1 MTSPLAST
9 RLSTRA
15 PKKPLKLGVLLS
27 GSGTNFQAIL
37 DAIAASKLDA
47 KVSVVISNVASAGGL
62 ERAKKNDIPA
72 IVIDHRRYGNRKDFD
87 AAVVEVL
94 VGHDVDY
101 VVLAGFMR
109 VVSNVLLDAFPMRI
123 VNIHPALLP
132 AFPGLNAQSQAFAY
146 GVKISGCTVHF
157 VDAGT
162 DTGPI
167 IAQAVVPILSED
179 DDEKLRQRIL
189 AAEHHLLPTVLQ
201 WIAEGRVSAKPG
213 LKGAERARVV
223 LDGVEGA
230 FVYDARNND
239 FIDSSAFDPL
249 RRAK

>member
-9 RLSTRA
+9 RSR
-15 PKKPLKLGVLLS
+15 PPPPRSVKSLKIGVLLS
-27 GSGTNFQAIL
+27 GSGSNFQAIL
-37 DAIAASKLDA
+37 DAIDAKRLDA
-47 KVSVVISNVASAGGL
+47 KVCVVISNVASAGGL
-62 ERAKKNDIPA
+62 ERAKAKEIPA

-109 VVSNVLLDAFPMRI
+109 VVSNVLLDAFPMR
-123 VNIHPALLP
+123 VLNIHPALLP
-132 AFPGLNAQSQAFAY
+132 AFAGLNAQSQAFAY
-146 GVKISGCTVHF
+146 GVKMSGCTVHF

-167 IAQAVVPILSED
+167 IAQAVVPILNAD
-179 DDEKLRQRIL
+179 DDESVRQRIL
-189 AAEHHLLPTVLQ
+189 NAEHRLLPTVLQ
-201 WIAEGRVSAKPG
+201 WLAEGRVTAKPG
-213 LKGAERARVV
+213 PKGNERARVV

-230 FVYDARNND
+230 FVYDLPMNELD
-239 FIDSSAFDPL
+239 QF
-249 RRAK
+249 

>member
-1 MTSPLAST
+1 MSSPLAST
-9 RLSTRA
+9 RSSPPPRNV
-15 PKKPLKLGVLLS
+15 KPLKIGVLLS

-37 DAIAASKLDA
+37 DAIDRKALDA

-62 ERAKKNDIPA
+62 ERAKAKEIPA

-109 VVSNVLLDAFPMRI
+109 VVSNVLLDAFPMR
-123 VNIHPALLP
+123 VLNIHPALLP
-132 AFPGLNAQSQAFAY
+132 AFAGLNAQSQAFAY

-167 IAQAVVPILSED
+167 IAQAVVPILGED
-179 DDEKLRQRIL
+179 DDESLRQRIL
-189 AAEHHLLPTVLQ
+189 KAEHRLLPTVLQ
-201 WIAEGRVSAKPG
+201 WLAEGRVTAKPG
-213 LKGAERARVV
+213 PKGNERARVV
-223 LDGVEGA
+223 LDGVQGA
-230 FVYDARNND
+230 FVYDLPMNELEQ
-239 FIDSSAFDPL
+239 F
-249 RRAK
+249 

>member
-9 RLSTRA
+9 RSAPPPRST
-15 PKKPLKLGVLLS
+15 KPLRLGVLLS

-37 DAIAASKLDA
+37 DAIDRKELDA
-47 KVSVVISNVASAGGL
+47 KVSVVVSNVATAGGID
-62 ERAKKNDIPA
+62 RAKARDIPA

-87 AAVVEVL
+87 SAVLEVL
-94 VGHDVDY
+94 EGHKVDY

-109 VVSNVLLDAFPMRI
+109 VLSNVLLDAFPMRV

-146 GVKISGCTVHF
+146 GVKIAGCTVHF

-167 IAQAVVPILSED
+167 IAQAVVPVLGGD
-179 DDEKLRQRIL
+179 DDESLRARIL
-189 AAEHHLLPTVLQ
+189 RAEHRLFPKVLQ
-201 WIAEGRVSAKPG
+201 WIAEGRVTAKPG
-213 LKGAERARVV
+213 PKPNDRARVV

-230 FVYDARNND
+230 FVGDVPMRE
-239 FIDSSAFDPL
+239 
-249 RRAK
+249 RE